1 MINIDVICLT
11 NTNDTEFYELIK
23 QTLDTLL
30 LTKGEYIFDI
40 KLMESNIDS
49 NFIYDYPNLQVITPN
64 EKFNY
69 NKFLNIGLKYCT
81 NDWVLIINNDL
92 VFTPEWLDNIMVEY
106 HSDPNIKSFSP
117 FEPDWF
123 NKYYYGLFNEGNVYT
138 GYTTGVELLGWCI
151 LVKKEVLDLIN
162 GFDEQFVFYY
172 QDNDYGLTLQKHGIN
187 HALIKNSVVYH
198 LMSKSHNLMSEEEY
212 KYNTQKYGCSI

>member
-1 MINIDVICLT
+1 MVI
-11 NTNDTEFYELIK
+11 
-23 QTLDTLL
+23 QTVVSTLL
-30 LTKGEYIFDI
+30 VL
-40 KLMESNIDS
+40 
-49 NFIYDYPNLQVITPN
+49 ITAEFLPKAIVQIN
-64 EKFNY
+64 P

-172 QDNDYGLTLQKHGIN
+172 QDNDYSEI
-187 HALIKNSVVYH
+187 LIKNGVKHGLVRDSIATH
-198 LMSKSHNLMSEEEY
+198 LESQTVKDKFDSTTVDNLRVKNY
-212 KYNTQKYGCSI
+212 FYNKWGKEI

>member
-11 NTNDTEFYELIK
+11 NTNDTEFYELTKRTI
-23 QTLDTLL
+23 DTLS
-30 LTKGEYIFDI
+30 LTNGNYKFNI
-40 KLMESNIDS
+40 KLIESNYNS
-49 NFIYDYPNLQVITPN
+49 TFIYDYPNVDYIKLNQD
-64 EKFNY
+64 FHY
-69 NKFLNIGLKYCT
+69 NRFLNIGLKYCT

-138 GYTTGVELLGWCI
+138 
-151 LVKKEVLDLIN
+151 K
-162 GFDEQFVFYY
+162 
-172 QDNDYGLTLQKHGIN
+172 
-187 HALIKNSVVYH
+187 
-198 LMSKSHNLMSEEEY
+198 
-212 KYNTQKYGCSI
+212 CS